1 MTLLEDIAECNKA
14 RWELARILLGE
25 RITGDIVELHK
36 ECIAEATR
44 LVKLEFA
51 YALRH
56 HDWFYMMSD
65 DPGVYKAGLER
76 DEWIKD
82 WAEQSDDLKKLYEKA
97 KKRASARAGPESP
110 S

>member
-25 RITGDIVELHK
+25 RITGDIVERHK

-82 WAEQSDDLKKLYEKA
+82 WAEQSDDLKKLYVEA
-97 KKRASARAGPESP
+97 KKRAGARASPESP